1 LCSERLA
8 FAATG
13 GCITRLNAVLQFRLG
28 GGILKR
34 GMRAKTVAKKTKKKA
49 SRGKKTSAKKSSTKK
64 SALRAKPAR
73 GRKTAPSKK
82 AARAKKPA
90 RSRAMRHAA
99 PAREISSG
107 SERSTLGSG
116 IFEET
121 AERPTKR
128 GLGDGAAGQSGDLQG
143 LPRSI
148 DVDSESVEELIEEG
162 QSFEA
167 DAISGVENAPDA
179 DQGEVRV
186 HERPED
192 ELPFEPPEE

>member
-1 LCSERLA
+1 MRGVFC
-8 FAATG
+8 
-13 GCITRLNAVLQFRLG
+13 GCARRCNAVYNPRSGEFS
-28 GGILKR
+28 R
-34 GMRAKTVAKKTKKKA
+34 GECERTVAKKTKKKA
-49 SRGKKTSAKKSSTKK
+49 TRGKKAASKKKI
-64 SALRAKPAR
+64 ARRAKA
-73 GRKTAPSKK
+73 APRKK
-82 AARAKKPA
+82 AARTKPA
-90 RSRAMRHAA
+90 RSRAARSTAG
-99 PAREISSG
+99 REISSG
-107 SERSTLGSG
+107 SERSSLGGSV
-116 IFEET
+116 F
-121 AERPTKR
+121 APADRLTKR

-192 ELPFEPPEE
+192 DLPFEPPEE

>member
-1 LCSERLA
+1 
-8 FAATG
+8 
-13 GCITRLNAVLQFRLG
+13 
-28 GGILKR
+28 
-34 GMRAKTVAKKTKKKA
+34 
-49 SRGKKTSAKKSSTKK
+49 
-64 SALRAKPAR
+64 
-73 GRKTAPSKK
+73 
-82 AARAKKPA
+82 
-90 RSRAMRHAA
+90 MRHAA